1 MHEDINFTEKVHD
14 PKHGSESGL
23 CPMTQILG
31 DYQHWL
37 SIDGSKFVPVS
48 VASVASTSSQRYQQ
62 KFYLETRTQGEGT
75 GVVSSFR
82 THGLQGEASR
92 FLYFLWQRVLVLVR

>member
-1 MHEDINFTEKVHD
+1 MHEDINVTEKVHD

-48 VASVASTSSQRYQQ
+48 VASVASTSSQRSQQ
-62 KFYLETRTQGEGT
+62 KFYLETRTHRVKAQVWSLVSGHT
-75 GVVSSFR
+75 GYKEKPAGSSTFPGR
-82 THGLQGEASR
+82 GYL
-92 FLYFLWQRVLVLVR
+92 F